1 MSFQNDDLQFHRKL
15 MQLKEEALARKAAR
29 RAALG
34 PLPRRPGSRARV
46 AGVLRASADRL
57 APPRSSVPDCPSPHD
72 GQAGQ
77 RA

>member
-1 MSFQNDDLQFHRKL
+1 MSFQIDEFQSHRKL

-29 RAALG
+29 RGALG
-34 PLPRRPGSRARV
+34 PLPSRPGNRARI

-57 APPRSSVPDCPSPHD
+57 APPRPATSEGTSPRD
-72 GQAGQ
+72 SQAGQ